1 MGAEVKV
8 TARFPTHP
16 ASSLPEPLAQGAVP
30 AHGIGRG
37 LIGGHTERC
46 WLSQEPL
53 CLFSRHQACRGSLKE
68 LTGFPV
74 CWACG
79 FVGPGRL
86 PVSCSSCS
94 V

>member
-37 LIGGHTERC
+37 LIGGHTER
-46 WLSQEPL
+46 
-53 CLFSRHQACRGSLKE
+53 
-68 LTGFPV
+68 
-74 CWACG
+74 
-79 FVGPGRL
+79 
-86 PVSCSSCS
+86 
-94 V
+94 